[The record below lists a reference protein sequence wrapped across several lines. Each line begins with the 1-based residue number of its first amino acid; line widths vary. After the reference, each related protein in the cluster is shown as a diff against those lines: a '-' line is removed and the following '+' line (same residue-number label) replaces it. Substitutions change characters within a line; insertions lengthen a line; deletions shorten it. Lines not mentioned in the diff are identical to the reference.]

1 MKPIRGMRGTL
12 EAEGEDKMQ
21 IEEHTALRVVGP
33 MQIVERVIFA
43 CPFCRAP
50 TAYVHELKR
59 AALAWVVCG
68 EALCSAEGPVC
79 ESAEMAVRK
88 WNEAKR

>member
-1 MKPIRGMRGTL
+1 MT
-12 EAEGEDKMQ
+12 
-21 IEEHTALRVVGP
+21 
-33 MQIVERVIFA
+33 IVEHPHVLEMHPVLIEDTVIKP
-43 CPFCRAP
+43 CPFCRSP

-68 EALCSAEGPVC
+68 DVLCSAEGPVC
-79 ESAEMAVRK
+79 EEAQSAVRK